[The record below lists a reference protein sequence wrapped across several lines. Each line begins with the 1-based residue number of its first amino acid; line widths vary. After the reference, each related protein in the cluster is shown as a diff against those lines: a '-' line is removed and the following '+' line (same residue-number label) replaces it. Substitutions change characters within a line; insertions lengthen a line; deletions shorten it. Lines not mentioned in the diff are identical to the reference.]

1 MPPLLS
7 MNNLATPIPLQKTH
21 DRTKFTCGED
31 TLDKYIQKQVSQDLR
46 RKLCTCFVLV
56 DENSEVVGYYTLSS
70 FSLDRDEIPEE
81 VRRKMPPAYKDLPM
95 ILLGRL
101 AVAES
106 QKGNGLGELLLVD
119 ALKRSYDISSSEI
132 GAIAVVVDPINDS
145 ETFYE
150 KYGFTKLPDSGKM
163 FLPMTTVA
171 SLFN

>member
-1 MPPLLS
+1 MP
-7 MNNLATPIPLQKTH
+7 
-21 DRTKFTCGED
+21 R
-31 TLDKYIQKQVSQDLR
+31 
-46 RKLCTCFVLV
+46 
-56 DENSEVVGYYTLSS
+56 
-70 FSLDRDEIPEE
+70 
-81 VRRKMPPAYKDLPM
+81 AYKDLPM

-163 FLPMTTVA
+163 FLPMTTIA